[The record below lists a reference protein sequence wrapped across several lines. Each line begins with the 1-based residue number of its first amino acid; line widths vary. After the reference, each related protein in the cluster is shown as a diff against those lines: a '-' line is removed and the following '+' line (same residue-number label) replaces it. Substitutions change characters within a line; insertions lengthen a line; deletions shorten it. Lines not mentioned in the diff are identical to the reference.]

1 MYFIA
6 QISRAENVK
15 VTTSDE
21 KTQITKY
28 PSPQI
33 TVKQRILIFKTAAN
47 ILGYLAAY
55 CLEKGEPYLHF

>member
-1 MYFIA
+1 MYFTT

-21 KTQITKY
+21 KTQITKIPPPPNY
-28 PSPQI
+28 C
-33 TVKQRILIFKTAAN
+33 KQRILIFKPAAN